1 MRNDLSEVRA
11 VGYRFSV
18 IVPVYNL
25 EKELPR
31 CLQSILAQTH
41 RNLEV
46 IAVDDGSSDGSRE
59 VLTEFAARDGRVKP
73 VFKENG
79 GVTSA
84 RLRGVLES
92 SGDWVGFVDGDDEI
106 EPDMYGRLLENA
118 RKYGADVSHC
128 GYQMVFSDGRVHYFH
143 NSGCIREQDPDTAIR
158 DLLEGTLVEPGL
170 CNKLYRRTLF
180 RGLQMPTD
188 IRINEDLL
196 MNHYLFKAAKHAV
209 FEDRC
214 PYHYIIREG
223 SASRSRLNEHRLYD
237 PIRVKE
243 LILQDCAEALRPDAE
258 RALVNTCIYTC
269 CGTVFDSSELSNRA
283 AKDLRRTMSAHRSAL
298 SALPKRTR
306 LLGELILR
314 TPRIFR
320 LLYPVY
326 VRYFQKSKYD

>member
-1 MRNDLSEVRA
+1 MEA
-11 VGYRFSV
+11 VISV

-25 EKELPR
+25 ENELPR
-31 CLQSILAQTH
+31 CLDSILSQTH
-41 RNLEV
+41 RALEV
-46 IAVDDGSSDGSRE
+46 IVVDDGSRDGSRSVME
-59 VLTEFAARDGRVKP
+59 DYARRDDRVKA
-73 VFKENG
+73 VFQENG

-84 RLRGVLES
+84 RLRGLSEAT
-92 SGDWVGFVDGDDEI
+92 GEWVGFVDGDDEI
-106 EPDMYGRLLENA
+106 EPDMYERLLENA
-118 RKYGADVSHC
+118 RKFGADISHC
-128 GYQMVFSDGRVHYFH
+128 GYQMCFSDGRVHYFH
-143 NSGCIREQDPDTAIR
+143 NSGIIRQQDSATAVR

-170 CNKLYRRTLF
+170 CNKLYRRELF

-196 MNHYLFKAAKHAV
+196 MNYYLFKAADHAV
-209 FEDRC
+209 FEDWC
-214 PYHYIIREG
+214 PYHYLIREG

-237 PIRVKE
+237 PVRVKE
-243 LILQDCAEALRPDAE
+243 LILADASEELRADAE

-269 CGTVFDSSELSNRA
+269 CGTVFDNSELSNRA
-283 AKDLRRTMSAHRSAL
+283 AKDLRRTVAAHRSAL

-306 LLGELILR
+306 VLGWMILH